1 MAVIGKSGSLEE
13 SLRRVAG
20 EHKDELE
27 GRGLPN
33 GSPSALIICVAA
45 MGCLSMIKKMPELNQ
60 VKSDSGLASVSA
72 STPCASSL
80 CAPLCDDN
88 YHVKFL
94 MTTWTALNVLPLLN
108 SADCSL

>member
-45 MGCLSMIKKMPELNQ
+45 MGCLSMIKKMPELNK
-60 VKSDSGLASVSA
+60 VISDIGLASVSA
-72 STPCASSL
+72 STPWASSH
-80 CAPLCDDN
+80 CAPLCDEN

-94 MTTWTALNVLPLLN
+94 MTTWAALNVLPLLN